1 MTVNARKMG
10 LILCAWLLVPA
21 LAAAD
26 PAAPAQDRPPAQRTQ
41 MSEDIEVLRRLLDS
55 KLQAQYP
62 PAKQLAEAWHW
73 TNCASCHSSVHQY
86 LDLVGKSL
94 SNQTYSTLG
103 LLQSHPLIYSDDL
116 TWSGPH
122 RLGMDSSPNQAFWV
136 FRGSDNTLNLSTAPH
151 WLLPDGSSLMPHR
164 LLDTEGVYLKGQG
177 VVYTLTLPPPQPK
190 AKADA
195 AKAPPKSVSDWD
207 RVRGELRHEKPEA
220 EHKDRPR
227 KEPSLAEILLQVL
240 AENGHHFG
248 QLGENESL
256 TVVVTFRGGD
266 QPQARAASKPTSD
279 PNSTADKAAA
289 SSTSR
294 TPGQDYELLGDLH
307 LKQGKAAE
315 AERAYQQAIGESK
328 SSQRTVALWGKYAQA
343 LLSEGKVEEAQR
355 ILEQAL
361 NERKKEQPN
370 PPQPAQPRDG
380 TQPALPGK
388 LIITAS
394 KKLLDQAT
402 GGKMSLDDFQKAA
415 AVEYVNLS
423 PPQE

>member
-1 MTVNARKMG
+1 MG

-26 PAAPAQDRPPAQRTQ
+26 PAAPAQDRPPTQRTQ

-55 KLQAQYP
+55 KLQAHYP
-62 PAKQLAEAWHW
+62 PAKQLAEAWRW
-73 TNCASCHSSVHQY
+73 TNCASCHSKAPQY
-86 LDLVGKSL
+86 FDPIGTSL
-94 SNQTYSTLG
+94 PNQPYSSSA
-103 LLQSHPLIYSDDL
+103 LLQSHPLIYSDDA
-116 TWSGPH
+116 TWSLPH
-122 RLGMDSSPNQAFWV
+122 SLWHDSFANRAFWV
-136 FRGSDNTLNLSTAPH
+136 FRGSDNTFNLSTSPH

-177 VVYTLTLPPPQPK
+177 VVYTLTLPPAQPK

-195 AKAPPKSVSDWD
+195 AKTPPKPVSDWD
-207 RVRGELRHEKPEA
+207 RVRGELRNEKAEA
-220 EHKDRPR
+220 GHKDRPH
-227 KEPSLAEILLQVL
+227 KEPTLAEVLLQVL

-266 QPQARAASKPTSD
+266 QAQARAASRPASD
-279 PNSTADKAAA
+279 PESAAQKPADPA
-289 SSTSR
+289 TSR

-328 SSQRTVALWGKYAQA
+328 GSQRTVGLWGKYAQA

-361 NERKKEQPN
+361 NERKKEQAA
-370 PPQPAQPRDG
+370 PAQPSPPREKA
-380 TQPALPGK
+380 QPALPGK

-394 KKLLDQAT
+394 KKLLDQAA

-415 AVEYVNLS
+415 TVEYVNL
-423 PPQE
+423 PTEPE